1 LMAGL
6 GLVVLVRTL
15 TTGWTGLFPDW
26 VGVLTRLRCAMAI
39 ALHQVVAVL

>member
-1 LMAGL
+1 LMTRL
-6 GLVVLVRTL
+6 SLVVLVRTL

-39 ALHQVVAVL
+39 PLHQVVTVL